1 MKSKNFIN
9 KFGVLKTSLLAS
21 ILSIIFVTFFQSSQF
36 KSQVIIS
43 VASNK
48 APSVSQSL
56 LGTFLGDEN
65 TQAFQIKS
73 FLESK
78 EASRLFEQT
87 DGVTNAFQSKDIH
100 YFSRYKPR
108 FYKSFHDYYLKKV
121 KVTIDSESNTIM
133 LDTFAFTQNDAL
145 ENNLKILNMTYD
157 FLNRSARTAA
167 YNAKIK
173 KICNLYYVNSD
184 VFSDEMLKNIMS
196 SQSIPNVKSANE
208 LLLNKA
214 SLFRDNCISNVS
226 LSNDSLVSLDPN
238 MFPKYEVSSINA
250 DASKRILAEIYE
262 DSINSIASST
272 EIKIIAEP
280 LIPSNPESKNILIVF
295 LLTFLISGILITSL
309 KIIIRI
315 SGEFQV

>member
-1 MKSKNFIN
+1 MKSENFIN
-9 KFGVLKTSLLAS
+9 KFGVLKTSLIVS
-21 ILSIIFVTFFQSSQF
+21 VLSIIFVTFFQSSQY

-43 VASNK
+43 IASNK

-56 LGTFLGDEN
+56 LGTFLGDAN

-73 FLESK
+73 FLESR
-78 EASRLFEQT
+78 EASQLFEQT

-100 YFSRYKPR
+100 YFSRYKPGL
-108 FYKSFHDYYLKKV
+108 YKSFYDYYLKKV

-157 FLNRSARTAA
+157 FLNRSSRTAA

-184 VFSDEMLKNIMS
+184 VFSDEMLKSIMS

-214 SLFRDNCISNVS
+214 SLFRDNCLSNVS
-226 LSNDSLVSLDPN
+226 LSNDSLVSLDPS

-280 LIPSNPESKNILIVF
+280 LIPSNPESKNILIVS
-295 LLTFLISGILITSL
+295 LLTFLISGILITSI